1 MQIKEKDGR
10 VKYIRALERFVKSA
24 VALLKRDDFDAELF
38 AKRMAKNYE
47 ILSKAQAVNL
57 DSPYTKALENFAKN
71 IMSASEQNRID
82 RGALTHEANAL
93 EKLKN
98 DKNYKTYDQTLISCR
113 ADNKLAEGCY
123 HLSVKFFSIC

>member
-24 VALLKRDDFDAELF
+24 VALLKRDDFDAVLF

-47 ILSKAQAVNL
+47 ILSKAAAVNL
-57 DSPYTKALENFAKN
+57 DSPYTKALESFAKN
-71 IMSASEQNRID
+71 VMSCSEGACDAKPID
-82 RGALTHEANAL
+82 QGALVREANAL

-98 DKNYKTYDQTLISCR
+98 NKSYKKDKHKID
-113 ADNKLAEGCY
+113 
-123 HLSVKFFSIC
+123 FFKDY

>member
-71 IMSASEQNRID
+71 IMSASEQNHID

-98 DKNYKTYDQTLISCR
+98 DKSYKKDKHKI
-113 ADNKLAEGCY
+113 D
-123 HLSVKFFSIC
+123 FFKDY

>member
-47 ILSKAQAVNL
+47 ILSKAEAVNL
-57 DSPYTKALENFAKN
+57 DSPYTKALESFAKN

-82 RGALTHEANAL
+82 QGVLVREANAL

-98 DKNYKTYDQTLISCR
+98 NKSYKKDKHKID
-113 ADNKLAEGCY
+113 
-123 HLSVKFFSIC
+123 FFKDY

>member
-71 IMSASEQNRID
+71 IMSASEQNCID

-98 DKNYKTYDQTLISCR
+98 DKSYKKDKHKI
-113 ADNKLAEGCY
+113 D
-123 HLSVKFFSIC
+123 FFKDY